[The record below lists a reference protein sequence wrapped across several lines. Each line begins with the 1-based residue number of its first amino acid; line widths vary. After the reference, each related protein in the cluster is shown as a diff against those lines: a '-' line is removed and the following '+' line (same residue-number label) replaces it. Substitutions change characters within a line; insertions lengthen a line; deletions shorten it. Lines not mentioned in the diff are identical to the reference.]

1 VRTSKSRET
10 KGCIVLPPP
19 QITNLG
25 THEDNVKKYLE
36 YYTDQISN
44 LHVYWGDALKFSEE
58 LRRELDTFEGPNI

>member
-1 VRTSKSRET
+1 
-10 KGCIVLPPP
+10 LPPP